1 MRRLAFSLLALAA
14 SAHAQVPLSATPDP
28 QSSIPLFLSEF
39 DGEVYALGDAAP
51 DPQEVQGTWRTDGT
65 PEGTD
70 YLFGLNWRGGAVTL
84 DGALYFMGV
93 DSPEDG
99 AAGPTDLY
107 RLDGE
112 TAVRL
117 THRPTG
123 TVVNERSSRSQFRN
137 KALAVQELRR
147 RLEEANRPVTPRRQT
162 KPTRSSKRRRLEAKR
177 QRSEKKQLRRP
188 PDV

>member
-1 MRRLAFSLLALAA
+1 
-14 SAHAQVPLSATPDP
+14 VPDIPDSNDDLMAECDVETLSGSTK
-28 QSSIPLFLSEF
+28 
-39 DGEVYALGDAAP
+39 
-51 DPQEVQGTWRTDGT
+51 
-65 PEGTD
+65 
-70 YLFGLNWRGGAVTL
+70 GGQRANKV
-84 DGALYFMGV
+84 
-93 DSPEDG
+93 
-99 AAGPTDLY
+99 
-107 RLDGE
+107 E